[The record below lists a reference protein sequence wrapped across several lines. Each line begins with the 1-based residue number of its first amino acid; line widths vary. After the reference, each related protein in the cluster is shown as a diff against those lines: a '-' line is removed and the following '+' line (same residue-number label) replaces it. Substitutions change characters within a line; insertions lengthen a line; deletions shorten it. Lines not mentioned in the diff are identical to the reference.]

1 MCYIFNFI
9 YRYLQFFHSI
19 TNLRKS
25 ACVAPPHK
33 LSVLSYFCRL
43 GGPRHR
49 VQDANHDKRHPIEFA
64 RSCRASAGDPFRCRN
79 GGRGR

>member
-1 MCYIFNFI
+1 M
-9 YRYLQFFHSI
+9 
-19 TNLRKS
+19 
-25 ACVAPPHK
+25 APPHK

-43 GGPRHR
+43 GGPRRR